1 MLALVATAVLGPV
14 VRDRRA
20 LKELIGD
27 HVDITLKR
35 DEAFDVTGNDPGLLA
50 RWFDGKIDFPL
61 RIPQLPSAR
70 LVGARLCDIGGR
82 QVPLASYELGTERVS
97 MFVDRAGRRTRAMVC
112 EEQVH
117 GFTVCRRTIAGLE
130 YLFVS
135 DLPSNQAGSIMTA
148 AFGPES
154 RG

>member
-1 MLALVATAVLGPV
+1 VNPGSAASADALGP
-14 VRDRRA
+14 RLREPFAD
-20 LKELIGD
+20 
-27 HVDITLKR
+27 
-35 DEAFDVTGNDPGLLA
+35 LA
-50 RWFDGKIDFPL
+50 APPRH
-61 RIPQLPSAR
+61 
-70 LVGARLCDIGGR
+70 GGW
-82 QVPLASYELGTERVS
+82 A
-97 MFVDRAGRRTRAMVC
+97 A

-117 GFTVCRRTIAGLE
+117 GFTVCRRTVAGLE